1 MHEIHDEQFHT
12 KIEIA
17 LNFMHEIPLK
27 INRTKKKFTKK
38 LKSSSILY
46 NRLNFIKETLQNE
59 RHQKIQFKSERK
71 KDK

>member
-1 MHEIHDEQFHT
+1 M
-12 KIEIA
+12 
-17 LNFMHEIPLK
+17 NP
-27 INRTKKKFTKK
+27 TKKKFTKK

-46 NRLNFIKETLQNE
+46 NRLNFIKETLKNE

>member
-1 MHEIHDEQFHT
+1 MEQFPQ

-17 LNFMHEIPLK
+17 LNFIKEIPLK

-46 NRLNFIKETLQNE
+46 NRLNFIKETLKNE

>member
-1 MHEIHDEQFHT
+1 MLGWTPEGEVRNWSGTNNGQQR
-12 KIEIA
+12 KK
-17 LNFMHEIPLK
+17 LK
-27 INRTKKKFTKK
+27 NEKDQKKFTKK

-46 NRLNFIKETLQNE
+46 NRLNFIKETLKNE